1 VGRRKDTGEKPLNH
15 TSHIKAAET
24 KKHRKNAG
32 KNTRGTSDEPQ
43 GTLSHTYYHAKMEE
57 TKEGNA
63 TVYIIPC
70 LARKSGNNHGTP
82 D

>member
-1 VGRRKDTGEKPLNH
+1 MGRRKDTGEKPLNH

-24 KKHRKNAG
+24 KKLRKIAG

-57 TKEGNA
+57 TKKGKA
-63 TVYIIPC
+63 KV
-70 LARKSGNNHGTP
+70 
-82 D
+82 